1 MRKFKKTAITLA
13 LLLVVGLATPAAVNA
28 VSKTVRYKG
37 VAVYWEYGRTMSQ
50 LWSYSQ
56 VGTHKFKKRARANG
70 ATSGWKKA
78 KAPDAYAEKFIGTG
92 TARCYWY
99 CK

>member
-13 LLLVVGLATPAAVNA
+13 LLLVVGLAAPAVVNA
-28 VSKTVRYKG
+28 ASKTVRYKG
-37 VAVYWEYGRTMSQ
+37 VAVYWQYGKTFTR

-56 VGTHKFKKRARANG
+56 VGTYRFKKRARANG
-70 ATSGWKKA
+70 ASSGWRTA
-78 KAPDAYAEKFIGTG
+78 KQPDAYVEKFIGPG
-92 TARCYWY
+92 TARCYWD

>member
-1 MRKFKKTAITLA
+1 M
-13 LLLVVGLATPAAVNA
+13 LLVVGLATPAAVNA
-28 VSKTVRYKG
+28 VSTTVRYKG
-37 VAVYWEYGRTMSQ
+37 VAVYWEYGRTLSQ

-56 VGTHKFKKRARANG
+56 VGTHRFKKRARANG
-70 ATSGWKKA
+70 ASSGWKKA
-78 KAPDAYAEKFIGTG
+78 KSSDAYAEQFIGTG